1 MRVFR
6 FSLLISLLGL
16 LLALVPGLYAQGG
29 GDNPIA
35 TVAPDFL
42 YLRSNPTTTGSIL
55 KELPRG
61 QEVTVLG
68 VERNPNDSGTWVFV
82 QPVGDAS
89 LKGWVRSDF
98 LRFPS
103 DFVGLSTLP
112 DVSSTTGTT
121 TGTAATGSTT
131 TTSTSV
137 SVTGGLPGRTD
148 EFANFRTGPELTFD
162 VIEQLPPNTPVTVV
176 GRNASGV
183 WLQVVVEGQVGWL
196 FRDLLQVTGDV
207 NTLPQPTSN
216 NQAAIALTTTT
227 TSTGEASVSVPA
239 ANAPRIV
246 GVKPGTGPNDSDGR
260 LNVRDDLGPD
270 LIYCVDGSGYTNSG
284 TYKGGGI
291 AVYNFQ
297 SKTVRFF
304 VSEAQIQA
312 AQASR
317 PADGVIF
324 SDGVF
329 VMYLI
334 QGNRFSITGNNQAN
348 GLNYLFEFNG
358 CEGGGV
364 TRWG

>member
-1 MRVFR
+1 MRIFR
-6 FSLLISLLGL
+6 FTLLISLLGL
-16 LLALVPGLYAQGG
+16 LLALVPGLSAQGG
-29 GDNPIA
+29 GDNPVAI
-35 TVAPDFL
+35 VAPDFL
-42 YLRSNPTTTGSIL
+42 YLRSNPTTAGSIL

-82 QPVGDAS
+82 QPLGDAS

-112 DVSSTTGTT
+112 DVSGTTGS
-121 TGTAATGSTT
+121 TAATAASGS
-131 TTSTSV
+131 STGAAV
-137 SVTGGLPGRTD
+137 SVTGGLAGTTD
-148 EFANFRTGPELTFD
+148 EFANFRTGPELSFD
-162 VIEQLPPNTPVTVV
+162 VIEQLPPNTPVIVV
-176 GRNASGV
+176 GRNANGV

-196 FRDLLQVTGDV
+196 FRDLVRVTGDV
-207 NTLPQPTSN
+207 NSLPQPSSN
-216 NQAAIALTTTT
+216 SQPAITFTTT
-227 TSTGEASVSVPA
+227 TSSTGGTAISIPA
-239 ANAPRIV
+239 ANAPRVV
-246 GVKPGTGPNDSDGR
+246 GVRPGTGPNDSDGR
-260 LNVRDDLGPD
+260 LNTRDDLGPD
-270 LIYCVDGSGYTNSG
+270 LIYCVDGNGYTNAG

-291 AVYNFQ
+291 VVYNFQ
-297 SKTVRFF
+297 SKSVRFF

-317 PADGVIF
+317 PADSVVA

-329 VMYLI
+329 VMYII
-334 QGNRFSITGNNQAN
+334 QGNRFSLTGNNQAN